1 MSIFNNIRHALGFG
15 DTSGSF
21 ADIEHDDLMVS
32 DDDRP
37 GSSVKLSEVKAD
49 TGCFD
54 SDTDT
59 INRLKTELERLREK
73 PARQSR
79 LTTSL
84 RSSALVSSVRKGP

>member
-49 TGCFD
+49 TG
-54 SDTDT
+54 
-59 INRLKTELERLREK
+59 
-73 PARQSR
+73 
-79 LTTSL
+79 
-84 RSSALVSSVRKGP
+84 